1 MAIEIHPARHGADSA
16 TIVHF
21 RPISRWEAAGQEMA
35 IVLVE
40 NFHSFLYE
48 IFLLYFT
55 VPNISLIRFNCFLF
69 PLSSNIVKS
78 LVSRF

>member
-1 MAIEIHPARHGADSA
+1 VAVAIEIHPARHGADSA

-40 NFHSFLYE
+40 NFHSFLSE
-48 IFLLYFT
+48 IFLLYCTQYF
-55 VPNISLIRFNCFLF
+55 ISFIRFNCYLF
-69 PLSSNIVKS
+69 PLLSNNV
-78 LVSRF
+78 